1 MNKKRALRPATEP
14 IVFRPR
20 SKPRLNFSSCTLN
33 NDVLS
38 LHHMTNVNLLS
49 KEDSTIRTQITL
61 TESLK
66 QLVEE
71 KANLKGQSLSEYIR
85 RALMLSLLVDKQHL
99 VDLEKLA
106 DQLIGSV
113 NIKKNPQWRNV
124 SGVKKWVKKLRT
136 EWI

>member
-1 MNKKRALRPATEP
+1 
-14 IVFRPR
+14 
-20 SKPRLNFSSCTLN
+20 
-33 NDVLS
+33 
-38 LHHMTNVNLLS
+38 MTVVNLLNQQ
-49 KEDSTIRTQITL
+49 DSTIRTQITL

-85 RALMLSLLVDKQHL
+85 RALMLSLLVDKQQS

-106 DQLIGSV
+106 NQLIGSV
-113 NIKKNPQWRNV
+113 NSQKNPQWKSV
-124 SGVKKWVKKLRT
+124 GSVKNWVKKLRT

>member
-38 LHHMTNVNLLS
+38 LHHMTTVNLLS
-49 KEDSTIRTQITL
+49 KQDSTIRTQITL

-66 QLVEE
+66 QLVEK
-71 KANLKGQSLSEYIR
+71 KAQ
-85 RALMLSLLVDKQHL
+85 ALLLNILFLQEQIGK
-99 VDLEKLA
+99 
-106 DQLIGSV
+106 DQL
-113 NIKKNPQWRNV
+113 PDYRRNRDRV
-124 SGVKKWVKKLRT
+124 AST
-136 EWI
+136 

>member
-1 MNKKRALRPATEP
+1 
-14 IVFRPR
+14 
-20 SKPRLNFSSCTLN
+20 
-33 NDVLS
+33 
-38 LHHMTNVNLLS
+38 MTTVNLLS
-49 KEDSTIRTQITL
+49 KQDSTIRTQITL

>member
-1 MNKKRALRPATEP
+1 
-14 IVFRPR
+14 
-20 SKPRLNFSSCTLN
+20 
-33 NDVLS
+33 
-38 LHHMTNVNLLS
+38 MTTVNLFNQQ
-49 KEDSTIRTQITL
+49 DSTIRTQITL

-85 RALMLSLLVDKQHL
+85 RALMLSLLVDKQQL
-99 VDLEKLA
+99 VDLGKLA

-113 NIKKNPQWRNV
+113 NIKKNPQWKTV
-124 SGVKKWVKKLRT
+124 GSVKKWVKKLRT

>member
-20 SKPRLNFSSCTLN
+20 SKPRLNSSSCTLN

-38 LHHMTNVNLLS
+38 LHHMTTVNLLS
-49 KEDSTIRTQITL
+49 KQDSTIRTQITL